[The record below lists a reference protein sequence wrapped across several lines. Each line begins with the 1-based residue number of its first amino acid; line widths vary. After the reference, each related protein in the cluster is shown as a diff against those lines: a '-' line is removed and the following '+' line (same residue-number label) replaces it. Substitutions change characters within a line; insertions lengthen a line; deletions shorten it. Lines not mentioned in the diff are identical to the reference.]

1 MAATV
6 SVSSMFLWDLD
17 PDGIAEVVARAGL
30 EGVELWAETPWYWEG
45 GRQEEQA
52 EKIRRAL
59 RGLKI
64 TLHAPVMDLNPSS
77 YNDLVCRATMEE
89 SLRAIDLAGF
99 FGADLVTIHPGRR
112 TAKRPAREAEREK
125 LCRYLE
131 ACLEEAEEK
140 GIPLAL
146 ENLEPLPWNICAE
159 PEEMGRFLDE
169 FPLLRMTLD
178 ISHAVPPISRA
189 VDFAETLGDRIQN
202 VHVSATRDGTRHL
215 PSGDGSV
222 DEVLVALR
230 EIGYDGPLTLELDD
244 KKFPATLS
252 KRDKVG
258 VLIRERSYLE
268 SIWGRFSGS
277 SP

>member
-1 MAATV
+1 MGATV

-17 PDGIAEVVARAGL
+17 PYGIAEVVAGAGL
-30 EGVELWAETPWYWEG
+30 EGVELWSETPWYWEG
-45 GRQEEQA
+45 GRHEEQA
-52 EKIRRAL
+52 EEIRRAL

-99 FGADLVTIHPGRR
+99 FGADLVTVHPGRR
-112 TAKRPAREAEREK
+112 TAKRPHREAEREK
-125 LCRYLE
+125 LRRYLE

-169 FPLLRMTLD
+169 FPLLGMTLD
-178 ISHAVPPISRA
+178 ISHGVPPISRA
-189 VDFAETLGDRIQN
+189 IAFVETLGDRIKN
-202 VHVSATRDGTRHL
+202 VHVSATRDGARHL
-215 PSGDGSV
+215 PSSDGSM
-222 DEVLVALR
+222 DEVLVTLR
-230 EIGYDGPLTLELDD
+230 EIGYNGPLTLELDD

-258 VLIRERSYLE
+258 VLIRERRHME
-268 SIWGRFSGS
+268 SIFG
-277 SP
+277 